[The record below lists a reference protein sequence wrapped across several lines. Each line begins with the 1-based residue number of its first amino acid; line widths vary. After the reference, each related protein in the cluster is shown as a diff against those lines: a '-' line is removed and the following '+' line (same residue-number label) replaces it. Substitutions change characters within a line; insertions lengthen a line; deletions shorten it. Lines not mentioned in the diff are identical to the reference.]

1 MSNIYGLLNLNRDIL
16 ENFALQGRLIENNVE
31 TDRILRNATRKLKAI
46 GDRMQDDGKRP
57 EFNQQ
62 SIEEVIEKVK
72 REANLMVQM
81 KSGR

>member
-1 MSNIYGLLNLNRDIL
+1 MSDIYGLLNLNRDIL

-46 GDRMQDDGKRP
+46 EDKMQDDGKRP

-62 SIEEVIEKVK
+62 SRSEEHTSELQS
-72 REANLMVQM
+72 RE
-81 KSGR
+81 